1 LWCGGIERS
10 EIHKGGGIKKEVTMN
25 ITLDYLRGRR
35 TWVVPNFVV
44 WGDWSLYSFLL
55 FYTEM
60 GANSKRIVFNK
71 STLGGLDQTVNF
83 ASLYDFKGNQ
93 LPTTIN
99 HPKVIVLPKNE
110 VSCLVVGQET
120 DTGFR
125 LAKLSESS
133 QTGLVD
139 LMIVEMA

>member
-1 LWCGGIERS
+1 MS
-10 EIHKGGGIKKEVTMN
+10 

-60 GANSKRIVFNK
+60 GASSKRIIFSK
-71 STLGGLDQTVNF
+71 SILGGLDQTVNF
-83 ASLYDFKGNQ
+83 SSLYDFKGNQ

-99 HPKVIVLPKNE
+99 SPKVIVLPKNE
-110 VSCLVVGQET
+110 VHCLVVGAET
-120 DTGFR
+120 NTGFR
-125 LAKLSESS
+125 IAKLSESA

-139 LMIVEMA
+139 LMIVEMG

>member
-1 LWCGGIERS
+1 
-10 EIHKGGGIKKEVTMN
+10 MN

-44 WGDWSLYSFLL
+44 WGDWTLYSFLL

-60 GANSKRIVFNK
+60 GATSKRVVFSK

-83 ASLYDFKGNQ
+83 SSLYDFRGNQ
-93 LPTTIN
+93 LPDTIN
-99 HPKVIVLPKNE
+99 NPKVIVLTKNE
-110 VSCLVVGQET
+110 VLCLVVGAET
-120 DTGFR
+120 NTGFR
-125 LAKLSESS
+125 IAKLSESP

-139 LMIVEMA
+139 LMIVEMG

>member
-1 LWCGGIERS
+1 
-10 EIHKGGGIKKEVTMN
+10 MN

-55 FYTEM
+55 FYVEM
-60 GANSKRIVFNK
+60 GTNSKRILFNK

-83 ASLYDFKGNQ
+83 SNLYDFRGNQ
-93 LPTTIN
+93 LPVTIKN
-99 HPKVIVLPKNE
+99 PKVIVLPKNE
-110 VSCLVVGQET
+110 VLCLVAGTET

-125 LAKLSESS
+125 IAKFSESS

-139 LMIVEMA
+139 LMIVEMG